1 MEFTKER
8 SVCNLIEVGRRDT
21 CSRVFDEELHH
32 LNTINIRIRLMH
44 EVDVVLP
51 LLNQVFLCHLTD
63 GVSLVYDIIF
73 SHLLVSSEDWE
84 ICPHDNPSHKSFLLI
99 GNLIHQKFLL
109 CIKCLEIGHDC
120 RIINQGDLEHSG
132 ILIKDLCII
141 DRDSTNGYN

>member
-8 SVCNLIEVGRRDT
+8 SVCNLIKVGRRDT

-32 LNTINIRIRLMH
+32 LHTINIRICLMH

-51 LLNQVFLCHLTD
+51 ILNQVFFSHLTD
-63 GVSLVYDIIF
+63 GVSLIDDIIF

-84 ICPHDNPSHKSFLLI
+84 ICPHDNPSHKSLLLI

-120 RIINQGDLEHSG
+120 RIINQGDLDHSG